1 MRTIE
6 YVPGF
11 ADVLSICYAKRSK
24 FSGFAIFPRIT
35 HKMTEIWQRFTGSER
50 RYLKRPVIAKRY
62 DFGAGD
68 SESWHSHS
76 QPQFVYTTRGVL
88 RVIAPDGAWTLG
100 PYRGLWIT
108 PLVAHELQ
116 ALSPAVMYT
125 VYFEVD
131 IAPRDGPGCHVL
143 MISALLNELVA
154 ALVLDQQNGHP
165 ERRSE
170 LIDPL
175 LLHEMREAQL
185 ASEGLLP
192 LPKDRRLQQICG
204 QLMDAPADNTPLN
217 DWGTRVGASE
227 STLERAFK
235 EETGLTFGQWRQRLR
250 LVESISRLAKGMPVS
265 TIATELGY
273 RNSSA
278 FITMFRRAMGETPQR
293 FLRNRDG
300 ALEAGGTQQVL

>member
-1 MRTIE
+1 
-6 YVPGF
+6 
-11 ADVLSICYAKRSK
+11 
-24 FSGFAIFPRIT
+24 
-35 HKMTEIWQRFTGSER
+35 MTEIWQRLTGTQR
-50 RYLKRPVIAKRY
+50 RYLKRPVIAKKY
-62 DFGAGD
+62 DFESGD
-68 SESWHSHS
+68 SENLHSHT

-88 RVIAPDGAWTLG
+88 RVITPDGAWTLG
-100 PYRGLWIT
+100 PYRGLWIA

-116 ALSPAVMYT
+116 AVSPAVMYT
-125 VYFEVD
+125 VYFETDV
-131 IAPRDGPGCHVL
+131 APRDDPSCHVL
-143 MISALLNELVA
+143 MISSLLHELVA
-154 ALVLDQQNGHP
+154 ALVADLENGRP
-165 ERRSE
+165 ERRSA

-175 LLHEMREAQL
+175 LLQELRDAQL

-204 QLMDAPADNTPLN
+204 QLMDVPSDNTPLN
-217 DWGTRVGASE
+217 EWGMRVGASE

-293 FLRNRDG
+293 FLRNRSVQDLG
-300 ALEAGGTQQVL
+300 AAQ

>member
-1 MRTIE
+1 
-6 YVPGF
+6 
-11 ADVLSICYAKRSK
+11 
-24 FSGFAIFPRIT
+24 
-35 HKMTEIWQRFTGSER
+35 MTEIWQRFNGMQR

-62 DFGAGD
+62 DFETGD
-68 SESWHSHS
+68 SESWHSHT

-88 RVIAPDGAWTLG
+88 RVITPDGAWTLG
-100 PYRGLWIT
+100 PYRGLWIA

-116 ALSPAVMYT
+116 AVSPTVMYT

-131 IAPRDGPGCHVL
+131 VAPRDEPRCHVL
-143 MISALLNELVA
+143 MISSLLHELVA
-154 ALVLDQQNGHP
+154 ALVLDQQNGQA
-165 ERRSE
+165 ERRSA

-175 LLHEMREAQL
+175 LLQEMREAQL
-185 ASEGLLP
+185 ATEGLLP

-217 DWGTRVGASE
+217 DWGMRVGASE

-235 EETGLTFGQWRQRLR
+235 DETGLTFGQWRQRLR
-250 LVESISRLAKGMPVS
+250 LVESISRLAKGMAVS

-273 RNSSA
+273 SNSSA

-293 FLRNRDG
+293 FLRNRG
-300 ALEAGGTQQVL
+300 GLEAGAAQTPQATQ

>member
-1 MRTIE
+1 
-6 YVPGF
+6 
-11 ADVLSICYAKRSK
+11 
-24 FSGFAIFPRIT
+24 
-35 HKMTEIWQRFTGSER
+35 MTDIWQRITGTQR
-50 RYLKRPVIAKRY
+50 RSLKRPVVAKRL
-62 DFGAGD
+62 DFEAGD
-68 SESWHSHS
+68 NESWHSHT

-88 RVIAPDGAWTLG
+88 RVITPDGAWTLG
-100 PYRGLWIT
+100 PYRGLWIA

-116 ALSPAVMYT
+116 AVSALEMYT

-131 IAPRDGPGCHVL
+131 VSPRDEPSCHVL
-143 MISALLNELVA
+143 MISTLLHALVS
-154 ALVLDQQNGHP
+154 ALVLDHQNGHP
-165 ERRSE
+165 ERRSA

-175 LLHEMREAQL
+175 LLQEMHEAQL

-217 DWGTRVGASE
+217 DWGMRVGASE

-235 EETGLTFGQWRQRLR
+235 DETGLTFGQWRQRLR
-250 LVESISRLAKGMPVS
+250 LVESISRLAKGMAVS

-293 FLRNRDG
+293 FLRDRSG
-300 ALEAGGTQQVL
+300 LERVAVQKAK

>member
-1 MRTIE
+1 
-6 YVPGF
+6 
-11 ADVLSICYAKRSK
+11 
-24 FSGFAIFPRIT
+24 
-35 HKMTEIWQRFTGSER
+35 MTEFWQRFTGSER

-68 SESWHSHS
+68 IESWHSHT

-88 RVIAPDGAWTLG
+88 RVITPDGAWTLG
-100 PYRGLWIT
+100 PYRGLWIS

-116 ALSPAVMYT
+116 AVSPAVMYT
-125 VYFEVD
+125 VYFEGD
-131 IAPRDGPGCHVL
+131 IAPRDEPNCHVL
-143 MISALLNELVA
+143 MISTLLNELVA
-154 ALVLDQQNGHP
+154 ALALDQQNGHP
-165 ERRSE
+165 ERRSK

-175 LLHEMREAQL
+175 LLQEMREAQL
-185 ASEGLLP
+185 AFEGLLP

-204 QLMDAPADNTPLN
+204 QLMDVPADNTPLN

-250 LVESISRLAKGMPVS
+250 LVESIARLAKGMPVS
-265 TIATELGY
+265 TIAADLGY

-293 FLRNRDG
+293 FLRSRGG
-300 ALEAGGTQQVL
+300 ALEADGMQQVQ